1 MKVETKKRGI
11 MTFSYRD
18 LNTDSPMTNVPRK
31 GSSIN
36 GGLVNSGMCKSHL
49 DPCTPALGDRIRDR
63 GPRRVDH
70 R

>member
-1 MKVETKKRGI
+1 
-11 MTFSYRD
+11 
-18 LNTDSPMTNVPRK
+18 MTNVPRK
-31 GSSIN
+31 GSNIN